1 MSKVAIQKRPE
12 ETKSIWSLFDDTER
26 LFNQLQQRA
35 FERFKQRGGGDGM
48 QLEDWLQAEREML
61 DIPPSELTEDD
72 ETLHLR
78 AAVPGLKAKDI
89 AVTATP
95 RELVIRGETSERNN
109 GKKGR
114 TRFSEF
120 SERRLFRS
128 YGLPARVDVDKIS
141 ADLQDG
147 MLVIDMPKAEPAKR
161 VQVAE
166 ASAVSPKRLLAPAQ
180 ASMSSRKVPALP
192 GNRQPAG

>member
-1 MSKVAIQKRPE
+1 MSNVAIQKKPE
-12 ETKSIWSLFDDTER
+12 ETKSIWSLFEDTQQ
-26 LFNQLQQRA
+26 LLNQLQ
-35 FERFKQRGGGDGM
+35 ERGGGDGM
-48 QLEDWLQAEREML
+48 ELQDWLQAEREML
-61 DIPPSELTEDD
+61 EIPPSELTEDD
-72 ETLHLR
+72 KTLHLR

-89 AVTATP
+89 EVTATP
-95 RELVIRGETSERNN
+95 QELVIRAETSERNN
-109 GKKGR
+109 GKKGK

-147 MLVIDMPKAEPAKR
+147 MLVIDMPKAEPAKK

-166 ASAVSPKRLLAPAQ
+166 APAMSAKRLLAQAQ
-180 ASMSSRKVPALP
+180 ASTSSRKVPALP
-192 GNRQPAG
+192 NRQPVG

>member
-1 MSKVAIQKRPE
+1 MSNVAIQKKPE
-12 ETKSIWSLFDDTER
+12 ETKSIWSLFEDSQQ

-35 FERFKQRGGGDGM
+35 FQRFKERGGGDGM
-48 QLEDWLQAEREML
+48 ELQDWLQAEREML
-61 DIPPSELTEDD
+61 EIPPSELTEDD
-72 ETLHLR
+72 KMLHLR

-89 AVTATP
+89 EVTATP

-109 GKKGR
+109 GKKGK

-128 YGLPARVDVDKIS
+128 YGLPAPVDVDKIS

-147 MLVIDMPKAEPAKR
+147 MLVIDMPKAEPAKK

-166 ASAVSPKRLLAPAQ
+166 ASAMSTKRLTAPAQ
-180 ASMSSRKVPALP
+180 ASTSSR
-192 GNRQPAG
+192 

>member
-1 MSKVAIQKRPE
+1 MSNVAIQKRPR
-12 ETKSIWSLFDDTER
+12 ETKSIWSLFDDTQQ

-35 FERFKQRGGGDGM
+35 FQNFKQRGGGDGM
-48 QLEDWLQAEREML
+48 ELQDWLQAEREVL
-61 DIPPSELTEDD
+61 EIPPSELTEDD
-72 ETLHLR
+72 KMLHLR

-89 AVTATP
+89 EVTATP
-95 RELVIRGETSERNN
+95 QELVIRGETSERNN
-109 GKKGR
+109 GKKGK

-147 MLVIDMPKAEPAKR
+147 MLVINMPKAEPAKK
-161 VQVAE
+161 VEVAE
-166 ASAVSPKRLLAPAQ
+166 AVAMSSKSLPAPAT
-180 ASMSSRKVPALP
+180 SSRKVPALP
-192 GNRQPAG
+192 TNRQPAG